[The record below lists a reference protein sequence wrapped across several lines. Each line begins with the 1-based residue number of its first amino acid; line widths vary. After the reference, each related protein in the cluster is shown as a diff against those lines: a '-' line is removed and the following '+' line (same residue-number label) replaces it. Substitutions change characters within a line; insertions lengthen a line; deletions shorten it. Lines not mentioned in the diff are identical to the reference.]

1 MFECRILDRRRQ
13 WRLSDGKGTME
24 AEDTESVTRDKII
37 EQLKHSVMESWTIAT
52 TAGLPMKEK
61 IEWTKIHSYT
71 ASILN
76 AILRDQQ
83 NRDWEKRLRE
93 AENLSKIIK
102 SRRVTWKG
110 PRPEQFRPWT
120 ILGLP
125 LSPSR
130 KRLRRRRTAR
140 RTSGRRRTLVSKQ

>member
-1 MFECRILDRRRQ
+1 
-13 WRLSDGKGTME
+13 ME
-24 AEDTESVTRDKII
+24 AEDTENATRDKLI
-37 EQLKHSVMESWTIAT
+37 EQLKQSVTESWTIAT

-71 ASILN
+71 ASVLN

-83 NRDWEKRLRE
+83 NRDWDKRLRE

-110 PRPEQFRPWT
+110 PGPEPFRPWT
-120 ILGLP
+120 ILAQLP
-125 LSPSR
+125 GSSR
-130 KRLRRRRTAR
+130 KRVHCRKTARRAKRRRR
-140 RTSGRRRTLVSKQ
+140 SLVSKQ